1 MELLKMKVKDVRLLL
16 EKKEQIFE
24 NLQNLELKIRNDKN
38 FKDYLNSQCDLSID
52 VETMIRE
59 VRMSFYDKE
68 ILRLREILDNV
79 EIPSD
84 IKDKIIGED

>member
-1 MELLKMKVKDVRLLL
+1 MGLLKMKVKDVRLLL

-24 NLQNLELKIRNDKN
+24 NLQNLELKIRNDKD

>member
-1 MELLKMKVKDVRLLL
+1 MKVKDVRLLL

-24 NLQNLELKIRNDKN
+24 NLQNLELKIRNDKD

-52 VETMIRE
+52 VETIIRE

-79 EIPSD
+79 EIPSN

>member
-16 EKKEQIFE
+16 EKKEQIFK

-38 FKDYLNSQCDLSID
+38 FKEYLNSQCDLSID